1 MTERDAQI
9 VELFKKGMSR
19 SKIRE
24 LLNLSLPTVRTVLK
38 KYGLSFEERMQR
50 SIIERHRKLKE
61 LHKQNPLMSLEEFA
75 DALGCSK
82 NSVLLDFKRLGIK
95 RDSSSVKSAIAKKR
109 WLKNR
114 TELTRDLLLRL
125 YISER
130 KTQNEI
136 AEITG
141 YSAGSVVLYLR
152 LNKIS
157 KHKKKF

>member
-1 MTERDAQI
+1 
-9 VELFKKGMSR
+9 
-19 SKIRE
+19 
-24 LLNLSLPTVRTVLK
+24 
-38 KYGLSFEERMQR
+38 
-50 SIIERHRKLKE
+50 
-61 LHKQNPLMSLEEFA
+61 MSLEEFA